1 MIDSIKLKW
10 FYGLL
15 LAFIATGCIFLANEL
30 YWFAAIPVVLGV
42 VFLAMFAIDVL
53 LFIIVFCTPL
63 AINLEGK
70 GSQIALSLPTE
81 PLLAGVMLIF
91 LIKIAFEGG
100 FDRKVL
106 YHPISIAI
114 IINLTWMFLTSL
126 SSSMVVVSFKHLI
139 AQLWFICPFY
149 FLGTQLFRELK
160 NIRRFVW
167 LYIVPL
173 LIVITYTII
182 NHQMHGFT
190 EKSAHSSM
198 YPFYNDH
205 TAYAAVIALFLPLT
219 VSFVFNPRMN
229 FLSRFISF
237 MVTTIFLVALVLS
250 YTRAA
255 WISLAVALVVYI
267 IFALRIRFSV
277 VLIGIISCLAFYFVY
292 QTQIT
297 MKLEKNRQQSAT
309 DFNKHLESM
318 SNISTDASNRE
329 RLNRWQCA
337 IRMFKERPVFG
348 WGPGTYQFNYAPF
361 QFAKEKTDI
370 STNRGDRGNAHSE
383 YLGPLAESGLPGLIF
398 IVTIVFVIIYRATI
412 LYSNSQDKEIRLL
425 TLGIL
430 LGLITYFVHGGLNDF
445 LDTDKAAVPFWGFV
459 GMLVALDIYHSK
471 KTKNSP
477 QEA

>member
-1 MIDSIKLKW
+1 MIDSLSLKR
-10 FYGLL
+10 FYVV
-15 LAFIATGCIFLANEL
+15 LAGFIVLGCYYLTQQI
-30 YWFAAIPVVLGV
+30 YWFAAIPAVLGV
-42 VFLAMFAIDVL
+42 LFLAVYAIDVL
-53 LFIIVFCTPL
+53 LFIIVFSTPF
-63 AINLEGK
+63 AIILEGK
-70 GSQIALSLPTE
+70 IGGVALSIPTE
-81 PLLAGVMLIF
+81 PLLAGVMIIF

-106 YHPISIAI
+106 YHPITIAI
-114 IINLTWMFLTSL
+114 ILNLTWMFLTSL
-126 SSSMVVVSFKHLI
+126 SSTMVVVSLKHFI
-139 AQLWFICPFY
+139 ARLWFICPFY
-149 FLGTQLFRELK
+149 FLGTQLFREFN

-167 LYIVPL
+167 VYIIPL
-173 LIVITYTII
+173 LIVIGYTII
-182 NHQMHGFT
+182 NHQMQGFT
-190 EKSAHSSM
+190 ERAAHSSM

-219 VSFVFNPRMN
+219 ISFIFNPRLSG
-229 FLSRFISF
+229 LSRFLSF
-237 MVTTIFLVALVLS
+237 LVTAVFLVALVLS

-255 WISLAVALVVYI
+255 WISLGAALIVYL
-267 IFALRIRFSV
+267 IFAFRIRFSV
-277 VLIGIISCLAFYFVY
+277 VLIGMIAGLALYFTY

-297 MKLEKNRQQSAT
+297 MRLEKNRQQSAT
-309 DFNKHLESM
+309 DFNKHLASI
-318 SNISTDASNRE
+318 SNIKTDASNRE

-337 IRMFKERPVFG
+337 IRMYKEKPVFG

-398 IVTIVFVIIYRATI
+398 ILLILVTVIYRATI
-412 LYSNSQDKEIRLL
+412 LYSNSTDKEIRLL

-459 GMLVALDIYHSK
+459 AMLVALDVYHSK
-471 KTKNSP
+471 KTKESP
-477 QEA
+477 EQ